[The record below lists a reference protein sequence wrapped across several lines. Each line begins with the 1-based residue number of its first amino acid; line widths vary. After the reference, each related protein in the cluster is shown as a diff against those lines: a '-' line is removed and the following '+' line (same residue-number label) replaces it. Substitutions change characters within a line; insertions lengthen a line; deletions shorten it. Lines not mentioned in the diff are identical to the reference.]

1 MKKLVLAF
9 LISFSMLTACN
20 ADPDDQVSDQIK
32 NTEQP
37 LIAEAA
43 VDEAT
48 AARLTETNDNIA
60 SSRRNAITDAIQ
72 KCSPAIVG
80 INVTE
85 VVQVQYRRSFQ
96 EDLFYHFFGRRPA
109 PRTKKYEVKGLGS
122 GFIISP
128 DGYILTNHH
137 VAGNASKVV
146 VTMTDGTEHNAE
158 IIGSDMISDVA
169 LLKIEGSNFPY
180 LEIGKSDDLM
190 IGEWVIAFG
199 NPFGLFDINSK
210 PTVTVGVVSNQGVSF
225 LHEGRND
232 TRVYKDMIQTD
243 AAISSGNS
251 GGPLVNAL
259 GQVIG
264 MNTMIYSTA
273 QDQKGAGSIG
283 IGFSIPI
290 DRVQKIVKQLK
301 SGEEIKRNFYTG
313 MDVKRIDEVLARH
326 LGLSNKDGVVVYS
339 LKRGSPAI
347 EAGFEPGDVIQSIN
361 GRPVL
366 REDDYFIEIA
376 DSQVGD
382 VLKFTILRDDKPMQ
396 ISLEIQEEE

>member
-1 MKKLVLAF
+1 MKKLVLA
-9 LISFSMLTACN
+9 LMISFTMLSSCN
-20 ADPDDQVSDQIK
+20 ADPTHDEVRQTVKED
-32 NTEQP
+32 QP
-37 LIAEAA
+37 LIAEAK
-43 VDEAT
+43 VDETVAEK
-48 AARLTETNDNIA
+48 LTETNSKIA
-60 SSRRNAITDAIQ
+60 NSRRNAITDAIQ

-96 EDLFYHFFGRRPA
+96 EDLFNHFFGRRPA

-146 VTMTDGTEHNAE
+146 ITMTDGSEHHAK

-169 LLKIEGSNFPY
+169 LLKIEGDNFPY
-180 LEIGKSDDLM
+180 LEIDSSEDLM

-251 GGPLVNAL
+251 GAFSKC
-259 GQVIG
+259 IG
-264 MNTMIYSTA
+264 SGNWNEHNDLFYCSRQKRCRKYWYWFFYSYK
-273 QDQKGAGSIG
+273 QGAKNS
-283 IGFSIPI
+283 
-290 DRVQKIVKQLK
+290 
-301 SGEEIKRNFYTG
+301 
-313 MDVKRIDEVLARH
+313 
-326 LGLSNKDGVVVYS
+326 
-339 LKRGSPAI
+339 
-347 EAGFEPGDVIQSIN
+347 
-361 GRPVL
+361 
-366 REDDYFIEIA
+366 
-376 DSQVGD
+376 
-382 VLKFTILRDDKPMQ
+382 
-396 ISLEIQEEE
+396 

>member
-1 MKKLVLAF
+1 MKRYFLALLMSVF
-9 LISFSMLTACN
+9 TFTACSAGDSKIETN
-20 ADPDDQVSDQIK
+20 ES
-32 NTEQP
+32 NSS
-37 LIAEAA
+37 LLAEAK
-43 VDEAT
+43 VDPLQAE
-48 AARLTETNDNIA
+48 RLQETNAQIA
-60 SSRRNAITDAIQ
+60 NSRSNALTDAIK

-96 EDLFYHFFGRRPA
+96 EDIFSYFFGRRA
-109 PRTKKYEVKGLGS
+109 TPRTKKYEVKGLGS
-122 GFIISP
+122 GFIISK

-137 VAGNASKVV
+137 VAGNASKIV
-146 VTMTDGTEHNAE
+146 VTMTDGSEHQAK

-169 LLKIEGSNFPY
+169 LLKIEGDNFPY
-180 LEIGKSDDLM
+180 LEMGNSDDLM
-190 IGEWVIAFG
+190 IGEWAIAFG

-210 PTVTVGVVSNQGVSF
+210 PTVTVGVISNQGVSF

-290 DRVQKIVKQLK
+290 NRVAKIVEQFK
-301 SGEEIKRNFYTG
+301 SGVEIRRNFYTG
-313 MDVKRIDEVLARH
+313 MDVKRVDEMLAKH
-326 LGLSNKDGVVVYS
+326 LGIATNDGVIVYS
-339 LKRGSPAI
+339 IKRGSPALK
-347 EAGFEPGDVIQSIN
+347 AGFEPGDVIQTIN
-361 GRPVL
+361 DRPVL
-366 REDDYFIEIA
+366 REEDYFIEIA

-382 VLKFTILRDDKPMQ
+382 ILKFTILRDDKPMQ
-396 ISLEIQEEE
+396 ISLEIEEEK